1 MMNRRFLAARLLPAV
16 AALLAV
22 WSFVPVG
29 VWWADTPPSYYDV
42 QWSLWGWGSLLTLGV
57 GIVLLVLTRGGVA
70 LGLAAIWRWQEER
83 IGSRSFAIGAA
94 LLLALLSLLACW
106 LVAEGNPRSVD
117 GYAQLF
123 HARIFLAGQTS
134 LPAPPQPAS
143 FGTLHVVFG
152 PDRWFS
158 QYPPGQTL
166 LLAAGLA
173 LGSWWLLLPAAAAL
187 FALTTYRVARW
198 CADEPTAR
206 LTALLA
212 CLSPFVVLLAGSELS
227 HVPATAFGML
237 AASLAIGVAGRRD
250 LLAGAGAGA
259 ALGAM
264 LAFRPLD
271 AVAAAV
277 PVACIALLATPRR
290 TRALLAIAAGGVL
303 GTLPLLWFNHA
314 TTGNAFQLG
323 YTLAWS
329 GDHFLGF
336 HAVPW
341 GVPLTPV
348 RALGLVGVDL
358 HQLNIYL
365 FDLPIPILL
374 VVAAGLLLGRRAL
387 AVRDLVPLAGVVSVL
402 ALYYFYWH
410 RDVFY
415 GPRLV
420 FGAVPWL
427 LVLTA
432 RALVLLARSGREWR
446 DGVTWGG
453 AAAAVV
459 ALAFVVGL
467 ATISP
472 ERLRGYR
479 QSAPVANLDPERD
492 AAAAGVRDAVVLV
505 PDGWGSRLIT
515 RMWSMGVT
523 MYGSTRLYKAIDAC
537 TLDLALEEA
546 RRNPAKRA
554 RILAT
559 LDSLAALG
567 RPGVETSVTEDPHLR
582 LPASAVAGA
591 PLPAKCIEE
600 LRLDQ
605 PGFLN
610 YPRFLWLNDVRFD
623 GDVVWVRDQGRWN
636 DEIARRFAGRR
647 FYRYGPVVAGGPPV
661 FTPLDA
667 YALAPDRD

>member
-1 MMNRRFLAARLLPAV
+1 MIRRLLTARALAGV
-16 AALLAV
+16 VALLAL

-29 VWWADTPPSYYDV
+29 VWWADTPPSYYGV
-42 QWSLWGWGSLLTLGV
+42 QWSLWAWGTLLTV
-57 GIVLLVLTRGGVA
+57 GIAAVLLVLTRGA
-70 LGLAAIWRWQEER
+70 LVRRLADLCRWQLER
-83 IGSRSFAIGAA
+83 IGTRAFGVGMAV
-94 LLLALLSLLACW
+94 LLALLALLACW
-106 LVAEGNPRSVD
+106 YVAGWNPRSVD

-123 HARIFLAGQTS
+123 HARIFLAGRTW
-134 LPAPPQPAS
+134 LPAPTETAS

-152 PDRWFS
+152 PERWFS

-173 LGSWWLLLPAAAAL
+173 VGSWWLLLPAAAAV
-187 FALTTYRVARW
+187 FALATFRVARW
-198 CADEPTAR
+198 CTDEQTAR
-206 LTALLA
+206 LTLVLA
-212 CLSPFVVLLAGSELS
+212 CASPFVVLLAGSELS
-227 HVPATAFGML
+227 HVPAAALGML

-250 LLAGAGAGA
+250 LLAGAAAGLS
-259 ALGAM
+259 LGAM

-277 PVACIALLATPRR
+277 PVGCIALIAAPRR
-290 TRALLAIAAGGVL
+290 IRALLSIAAGGVL

-314 TTGNAFQLG
+314 TTGNALQFG

-358 HQLNIYL
+358 HQLDIYL

-374 VVAAGLLLGRRAL
+374 VAAAGLLAGRRRLGARDIV
-387 AVRDLVPLAGVVSVL
+387 AVAGVGSVL
-402 ALYYFYWH
+402 LLYYFYWH

-415 GPRLV
+415 GPRLI

-446 DGVTWGG
+446 NGVTWG
-453 AAAAVV
+453 AAAATVV
-459 ALAFVVGL
+459 AIGFVVGA
-467 ATISP
+467 ATITP
-472 ERLRGYR
+472 ARLRGYR
-479 QSAPVANLDPERD
+479 ESAPVANLDPERD
-492 AAAAGVRDAVVLV
+492 AAKAGVRDAVVLV

-537 TLDLALEEA
+537 TLDLTLEAA
-546 RRNPAKRA
+546 RRDPARRA
-554 RILAT
+554 HILAT
-559 LDSLAALG
+559 LDSLAALR
-567 RPGVETSVTEDPHLR
+567 RPGIETTVTEDPHLR
-582 LPASAVAGA
+582 LPRAAVEGA
-591 PLPAKCIEE
+591 PLPAKCVEE

-610 YPRFLWLNDVRFD
+610 YPRFLWLNEPTLD
-623 GDVVWVRDQGRWN
+623 GDIVWVRDQGRWN
-636 DEIARRFAGRR
+636 DEIARRYAGRR
-647 FYRYGPVVAGGPPV
+647 FYRYAPRVAGGPPV
-661 FTPLDA
+661 FIPIDA
-667 YALAPDRD
+667 YALATDRD